1 MDKNLETML
10 LTHLV
15 KSEAYTR
22 QVLPF
27 LRPEYFSI
35 EHRAVFKAICNYVA
49 DYNSM
54 PTGDAIAIELQ
65 NANSTAEVIQL
76 SAEAFDAEPHPDIQW
91 MIDKSETWCQE
102 QAMGLALSESIE
114 IYQGNVKDKDR
125 GAIPSILQDA
135 LAVSFDSSVGHNYKS
150 DAEARYDA
158 YHAKANKVKFDIEKL
173 NEVTKGG
180 FEDKSMN
187 VFMAGPGVGK
197 SLFMC
202 HIAAAAL
209 SQGKNVLYVTL
220 EMAEEKIGQRIDAN
234 LMNLEMDAVE
244 RLGRKE
250 YLSKAHQ
257 AVARSNGDLF
267 IKQYPTSS
275 ANVNH
280 IRALIEELKLKQKFV
295 PDMICIDYLNIM
307 SSARLRSIGGAVNS
321 YSLIKSIAEEVRG
334 LAVECGVPIV
344 TATQV
349 NRDGWN
355 SSDVEMD
362 NVSESFGLPA
372 TADFMMALIQT
383 PELADQGKI
392 LCKQLKNRY
401 NDLNK
406 CRKFVVGVD
415 KARMKLFDAEDD
427 DSDDVPVM
435 DTTDFGEGMKDYTDW
450 EM

>member
-1 MDKNLETML
+1 
-10 LTHLV
+10 
-15 KSEAYTR
+15 
-22 QVLPF
+22 
-27 LRPEYFSI
+27 
-35 EHRAVFKAICNYVA
+35 
-49 DYNSM
+49 
-54 PTGDAIAIELQ
+54 
-65 NANSTAEVIQL
+65 
-76 SAEAFDAEPHPDIQW
+76 
-91 MIDKSETWCQE
+91 
-102 QAMGLALSESIE
+102 
-114 IYQGNVKDKDR
+114 
-125 GAIPSILQDA
+125 
-135 LAVSFDSSVGHNYKS
+135 
-150 DAEARYDA
+150 
-158 YHAKANKVKFDIEKL
+158 
-173 NEVTKGG
+173 
-180 FEDKSMN
+180 MN

-244 RLGRKE
+244 RLTRKE
-250 YLSKAHQ
+250 YLSKAHK